1 MITRLTHAAAFSAML
16 TFGAAAETATTTGPK
31 EPNITVVSTGGAE
44 INQRENTMTYIR
56 DVVFE
61 HPAQGLRITCDRL
74 EVVREE
80 PPPRAL
86 PPTLEEEA
94 ASDAPPPS
102 PPEPAAQ
109 RIKQATATGNVVI
122 VNTDEE
128 EGVRRVARSQKAVFN
143 GDNEEI
149 HLLGWPVL
157 DIGNMIFEATQED
170 TVIVLVADGNHR
182 FMGPIRTVAQPPE
195 RGAGAD
201 TETN

>member
-1 MITRLTHAAAFSAML
+1 MIIRLIRIPALFATL
-16 TFGAAAETATTTGPK
+16 TLGAAAESAATTQPEEPK
-31 EPNITVVSTGGAE
+31 ITVVSTGGAE

-80 PPPRAL
+80 PPPRAPL
-86 PPTLEEEA
+86 PTLEEEA
-94 ASDAPPPS
+94 ASDTPPPP
-102 PPEPAAQ
+102 PPESAAQ
-109 RIKQATATGNVVI
+109 RIKEATATGNVVI

-128 EGVRRVARSQKAVFN
+128 EDVRRVARSQKAVFK
-143 GDNEEI
+143 GDTEEI

-157 DIGNMIFEATQED
+157 DVGNMIFEATQED
-170 TVIVLVADGNHR
+170 TVIILVADGNHR

-195 RGAGAD
+195 RAAGAD
-201 TETN
+201 TTSN